1 MRFEARLAVAA
12 YECEWNEVAEGA
24 TAEVAVN
31 NCILCL
37 LHSFPLFTRSVDRVK
52 GKGKARGCHRAN
64 QLISN
69 WLVTQLHA
77 GTGSDFDDNSALNAS
92 LRA

>member
-64 QLISN
+64 QLIHVVHILDHS
-69 WLVTQLHA
+69 LITVFTSEQSPGHHFL
-77 GTGSDFDDNSALNAS
+77 TG
-92 LRA
+92 